1 MNKLK
6 HSKSMKKLLIILTL
20 CFSSQ
25 FVNAQDDGEERVKNF
40 HFGLKVNPNLS
51 YIKPHLDNKTIKSDG
66 TSLRFGYGL
75 ITDFRLN
82 KVISFSSGVEVFG
95 SGGRIDFAPS
105 DSAFYMFVPEGE
117 SKETKFYATAR
128 NMALTFVD
136 VPITFKMKT
145 PEIGSMKYFGVFG
158 TNLGIRA
165 KARATDVGTYI
176 GKSGPV
182 YNFESKN
189 INIADQV
196 SPIRMSLNVGLGA
209 EYNLIGSTSLV
220 VSLNYLQG
228 YTSTLK
234 KKQTEVT
241 SLKKPL
247 DLKSFNNAFALTVG
261 VIF

>member
-1 MNKLK
+1 
-6 HSKSMKKLLIILTL
+6 MKKLLIILTL
-20 CFSSQ
+20 CFCYQ
-25 FVNAQDDGEERVKNF
+25 FVSAQDDGEDRVKNF

-51 YIKPHLDNKTIKSDG
+51 YIKPHLDNKTIKNDG

-95 SGGRIDFAPS
+95 SGGRIDFATS
-105 DSAFYMFVPEGE
+105 DSAFYMFIPEGE
-117 SKETKFYATAR
+117 SKEAKFYTTSR

-165 KARATDVGTYI
+165 KARATDVGSYVSNKGT
-176 GKSGPV
+176 PV

-189 INIADQV
+189 INIAEQV
-196 SPIRMSLNVGLGA
+196 SPIRMTLNVGLGV

-220 VSLNYLQG
+220 CSVNYLQG

-234 KKQTEVT
+234 KKQTELT
-241 SLKKPL
+241 SAKKTL
-247 DLKSFNNAFALTVG
+247 DLKSYNNAFALTVG

>member
-1 MNKLK
+1 
-6 HSKSMKKLLIILTL
+6 MKKLLIILTL

-51 YIKPHLDNKTIKSDG
+51 YIKPHLDNKTIKGDG
-66 TSLRFGYGL
+66 TSLRFGYGF

-95 SGGRIDFAPS
+95 SGGRIDFAVA
-105 DSAFYMFVPEGE
+105 DSAYYLFTPEGE
-117 SKETKFYATAR
+117 SKEAKFYANTR
-128 NMALTFVD
+128 TMYLTFVD

-165 KARATDVGTYI
+165 KARAVDEGAYI
-176 GKSGPV
+176 GTKGPV
-182 YNFESKN
+182 YNFKSDNE
-189 INIADQV
+189 NIADQV
-196 SPIRMSLNVGLGA
+196 NLMRMSLNVGLGA

-220 VSLNYLQG
+220 MSLNYLQG

-234 KKQTEVT
+234 KKQTEIVSSKVGKT
-241 SLKKPL
+241 I